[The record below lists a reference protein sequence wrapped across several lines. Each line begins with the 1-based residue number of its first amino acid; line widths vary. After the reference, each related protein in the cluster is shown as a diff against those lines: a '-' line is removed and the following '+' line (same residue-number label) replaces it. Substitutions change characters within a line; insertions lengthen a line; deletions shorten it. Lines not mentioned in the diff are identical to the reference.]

1 MAVLAGEV
9 LDRVAGRH
17 ERCDDSFIVVDD
29 QTDRTRATERSE
41 YLGLE
46 LRCRTVVTIWSEV
59 HRQLTNAAGGEP
71 RQGRNARALRTARQQ
86 YAIVR
91 DHQSSQAFDAAL
103 DRFVVAEEREERR
116 PVLGPRC
123 QEVLTMLAVC
133 EHPVDVE
140 DDDSGHGPVDS
151 GHGHVVNVVPLV
163 TRERID
169 IMHIIGDIDMCAP
182 DRPVPALPLDP

>member
-17 ERCDDSFIVVDD
+17 ERGNDSFIVVDD
-29 QTDRTRATERSE
+29 QTDRIRATERSE
-41 YLGLE
+41 YVSLE
-46 LRCRTVVTIWSEV
+46 LRCRTVVTVWSEV

-71 RQGRNARALRTARQQ
+71 RQGRGARALRTARQQ

-91 DHQSSQAFDAAL
+91 DHQRSQAFDATL
-103 DRFVVAEEREERR
+103 DRLVVAEEREERC
-116 PVLGPRC
+116 PILGPRC
-123 QEVLTMLAVC
+123 QEVLTMLAIC

-140 DDDSGHGPVDS
+140 NDDS

-163 TRERID
+163 TREEND
-169 IMHIIGDIDMCAP
+169 IMHIIGVMDGGMAAHGLIDG
-182 DRPVPALPLDP
+182 

>member
-1 MAVLAGEV
+1 M
-9 LDRVAGRH
+9 LDRVAGRL
-17 ERCDDSFIVVDD
+17 ERCNDTFIVVDD
-29 QTDRTRATERSE
+29 QTDRIRAAERSE

-71 RQGRNARALRTARQQ
+71 RQGRGARALRTARQQ
-86 YAIVR
+86 DAIVR
-91 DHQSSQAFDAAL
+91 DHQCSQAFDAAL

-123 QEVLTMLAVC
+123 QEVLTMLTVC
-133 EHPVDVE
+133 DHPIDVE
-140 DDDSGHGPVDS
+140 DDDS

-163 TRERID
+163 TGERID
-169 IMHIIGDIDMCAP
+169 IMHIIGDMDGCAP